1 MTAPL
6 WVNLCFSCIREQFP
20 EEEEKKDGGGGGIKL
35 LAVPCFS
42 YYYLQPQLPKLTGK
56 QQLYFGRMSISLQG
70 GSGTFSCM
78 GPARRN
84 KFVDNCK
91 GSPGKY
97 LLVKSP
103 NRLEL
108 NKLEN
113 AAIMAE
119 YKFMAFVSDA

>member
-6 WVNLCFSCIREQFP
+6 WVNLRFSCIREQFP
-20 EEEEKKDGGGGGIKL
+20 EEKEKKGAGDQTACCSLFFIL
-35 LAVPCFS
+35 LSSASAPE
-42 YYYLQPQLPKLTGK
+42 LTGK
-56 QQLYFGRMSISLQG
+56 QPLYFGRMSISLQG
-70 GSGTFSCM
+70 GSGMFSCV

-119 YKFMAFVSDA
+119 YKFMAFV